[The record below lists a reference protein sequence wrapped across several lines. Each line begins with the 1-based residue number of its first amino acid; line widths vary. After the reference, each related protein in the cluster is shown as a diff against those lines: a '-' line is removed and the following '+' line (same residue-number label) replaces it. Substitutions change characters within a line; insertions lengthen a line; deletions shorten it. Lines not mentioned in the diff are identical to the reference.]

1 MCVCVCV
8 WTVILWLTKTHS
20 TITPLQHHSQQP
32 LVTVASCLSSLVR
45 EMEANWEWA
54 GTWVPGTYIQVIRV
68 LIATSVCGGPTWKM
82 LKNSGF
88 FFFFLMVWVQ
98 ESDPERKRIMNCIF
112 LINRRESQLGT
123 WLGDSVCDGLWLF
136 YVHLR
141 VVQEPH
147 AEASHIVVRCE
158 GLPQWILMKIGTL
171 L

>member
-1 MCVCVCV
+1 MYVCVCVCV

-88 FFFFLMVWVQ
+88 FFFFFFIGMSSGIWSREEKNNELYIFNKQ
-98 ESDPERKRIMNCIF
+98 KRIPTGD
-112 LINRRESQLGT
+112 LIGGFCLWWLMAVLCALESGSGAPCWSIT
-123 WLGDSVCDGLWLF
+123 HCS
-136 YVHLR
+136 
-141 VVQEPH
+141 
-147 AEASHIVVRCE
+147 
-158 GLPQWILMKIGTL
+158 
-171 L
+171 